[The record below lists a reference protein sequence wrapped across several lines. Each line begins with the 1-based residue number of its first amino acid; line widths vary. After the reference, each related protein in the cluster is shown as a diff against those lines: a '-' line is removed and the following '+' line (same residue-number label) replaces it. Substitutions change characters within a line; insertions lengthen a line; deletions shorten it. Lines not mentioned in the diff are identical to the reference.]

1 MPMAPVWGRSR
12 SVDPAHPVDR
22 HFFHQGLGNELG
34 VGCRRRGGSGVSLG
48 LLVRLHN
55 VAFRYQGLDKS
66 RRSGEN
72 LGQDMASS
80 ARMEGAGLMLQ
91 RARVGR
97 RRSTTPQ
104 HITDVALRLF
114 ADSGFAEVSVDD
126 VARAAG
132 IARRTVFRYY
142 ASKNA
147 IPWGDFDAHLQHLRE
162 LLDHLD
168 PAMPL
173 GEALRAAL
181 LSFNTFDESETIR
194 HRQRM
199 RVILQTAE
207 LQAYSMTM
215 YAGWRDVI
223 AEFVARRS
231 CSRTADLLPQ
241 TVAWMM
247 LGVALSAYEHWLDD
261 ETVSLPQAL
270 GDAFDVVR
278 AGLDELDQR
287 RR

>member
-1 MPMAPVWGRSR
+1 MT
-12 SVDPAHPVDR
+12 R
-22 HFFHQGLGNELG
+22 HMRQ
-34 VGCRRRGGSGVSLG
+34 
-48 LLVRLHN
+48 
-55 VAFRYQGLDKS
+55 QP
-66 RRSGEN
+66 
-72 LGQDMASS
+72 
-80 ARMEGAGLMLQ
+80 
-91 RARVGR
+91 RVGR

-104 HITDVALRLF
+104 HVADVALGLF
-114 ADSGFAEVSVDD
+114 AERGFAEVSVDD
-126 VARAAG
+126 VAQAAG

-162 LLDHLD
+162 LLDHVD
-168 PAMPL
+168 PGTPL

-181 LSFNTFDESETIR
+181 LSFNTFDESETVR

-215 YAGWRDVI
+215 YAGWRQVI
-223 AEFVARRS
+223 ADFVAH
-231 CSRTADLLPQ
+231 RTGVRPTDLQPQ

-261 ETVSLPQAL
+261 ESVSLPQAL
-270 GDAFDVVR
+270 GDAFDVVG
-278 AGLDELDQR
+278 AGLDDLDR
-287 RR
+287 SRT